1 MIDKGV
7 KIRFWE
13 TAMFKGQVKVKEP
26 IKKWAVKQKQV
37 QKKCDPFRVMFEQ
50 WFEMDIG
57 Q

>member
-1 MIDKGV
+1 
-7 KIRFWE
+7 
-13 TAMFKGQVKVKEP
+13 VKEP